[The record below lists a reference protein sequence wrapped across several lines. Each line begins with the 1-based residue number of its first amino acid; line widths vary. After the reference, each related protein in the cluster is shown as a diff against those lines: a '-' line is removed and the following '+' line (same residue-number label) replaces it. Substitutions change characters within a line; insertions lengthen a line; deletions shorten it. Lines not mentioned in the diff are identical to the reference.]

1 MKTNKNK
8 QQWQKIV
15 GLGGLTLIILLALI
29 LPNSG
34 LFQASL
40 RQSGELRGSAATC
53 QRIEAITLPQS
64 PLEANTPAVI
74 ALNVTPE
81 NFSGAFTY
89 AAGSGSFNDE
99 NGNTGSYIRSSS
111 RKVGYSGGEDGTTV
125 TIQAAGEENSGCLVT
140 IPVVDTS
147 GITCE
152 SLKIFTDPDPLPENQ
167 SAAITVIPVPGNFK
181 GTYFFQAESG
191 QFQIQDADV
200 GATGN
205 QTKTLVTKSTNVLY
219 NGGKSG
225 ETIVVKVLGEN
236 NDGCMATIP
245 ITK

>member
-1 MKTNKNK
+1 MSKIKNK
-8 QQWQKIV
+8 LQWQKFIM
-15 GLGGLTLIILLALI
+15 LGGLTVIILLALV

-40 RQSGELRGSAATC
+40 QQSGQLRGTAAGC
-53 QRIEAITLPQS
+53 QKIEAITLPRS

-74 ALNVTPE
+74 ALTVTPE
-81 NFSGAFTY
+81 NFTGAFTY
-89 AAGSGSFNDE
+89 SAGSGSFNDE

-111 RKVGYSGGEDGTTV
+111 RKVNYSGGEDGTTV
-125 TIQAAGEENSGCLVT
+125 TIQAVGERNSSCLVT
-140 IPVVDTS
+140 IPVVDSS
-147 GITCE
+147 GIACQ
-152 SLKIFTDPDPLPENQ
+152 SLKIFTDPTPLPENQ
-167 SAAITVIPVPGNFK
+167 SAAITVIPSPENFK

-191 QFQIQDADV
+191 QFQMQDADT

-219 NGGKSG
+219 NGGKAG
-225 ETIVVKVLGEN
+225 ETIVIKVLGDDNE
-236 NDGCMATIP
+236 GCIAAIP

>member
-1 MKTNKNK
+1 MPKDKNK
-8 QQWQKIV
+8 LGWQKIV
-15 GLGGLTLIILLALI
+15 MLGGLAVIILLALV

-40 RQSGELRGSAATC
+40 EQSGQLRGAAATC
-53 QRIEAITLPQS
+53 QKIEAITLPQS

-81 NFSGAFTY
+81 TFTGLFTY
-89 AAGSGSFNDE
+89 SAGSGNFNDE
-99 NGNTGSYIRSSS
+99 SGNTGSYIRSSS
-111 RKVGYSGGEDGTTV
+111 RKVNYSGGEDGTTI
-125 TIQAAGEENSGCLVT
+125 TIQAAGEANSGCLVT
-140 IPVVDTS
+140 IPVVDSS
-147 GITCE
+147 GVACQT
-152 SLKIFTDPDPLPENQ
+152 LRIFTDPSPLPENQ
-167 SAAITVIPVPGNFK
+167 SAAITVIPDPGNFN

-191 QFQIQDADV
+191 QFQMQDADT

-219 NGGKSG
+219 NGGKAS
-225 ETIVVKVLGEN
+225 ETIVIKALGDDNE
-236 NDGCMATIP
+236 GCIAAIP